1 MTSERLLNAE
11 VADVSGGAP
20 IWEIRA
26 AWLLRALIVLTALFH
41 ISRGEWLYSVL
52 CGVALVLMIIPPLI
66 ARSSRL
72 NIPLEIELLVLWW
85 LVTDMTAGRVLALY
99 EAGILYDKLIHFGN
113 SGLFAIV
120 SFLGVY
126 TLEMTGKIRTGMLLN
141 VAGIFLITLGIGALW
156 EILEFASDALFAQGA
171 QGAPSMS
178 PLDDTMWDL
187 IVDGAGGLIG
197 GILGAW
203 YMKRSRRSL
212 ERWRQFVTVVS
223 S

>member
-1 MTSERLLNAE
+1 MPDTGVPHREE
-11 VADVSGGAP
+11 GQGAP
-20 IWEIRA
+20 LWEIRA
-26 AWLLRALIVLTALFH
+26 AWLLRGLIVLTAGYHLA
-41 ISRGEWLYSVL
+41 RGDWLYAFL
-52 CGVALVLMIIPPLI
+52 CGVALTLMVIPPLI

-85 LVTDMTAGRVLALY
+85 LVTDMTAGRVFALY
-99 EAGILYDKLIHFGN
+99 DAGILYDKLIHFGN
-113 SGLFAIV
+113 SGVFAIV
-120 SFLGVY
+120 SFLGIY
-126 TLEMTGKIRTGMLLN
+126 TLEMTGKIRTGSLIN
-141 VAGIFLITLGIGALW
+141 VVGIFLVTLGIGALW

-178 PLDDTMWDL
+178 PLNDTMWDL

-197 GILGAW
+197 GTLGAW

-212 ERWRQFVTVVS
+212 ERWRQFVTVFS

>member
-1 MTSERLLNAE
+1 MPDLPAPQIS
-11 VADVSGGAP
+11 VGAP
-20 IWEIRA
+20 LWEIRA
-26 AWLLRALIVLTALFH
+26 AWLLRALIVLTAGFH
-41 ISRGEWLYSVL
+41 LASGEWLYSFL
-52 CGVALVLMIIPPLI
+52 CGVALVLMVVPPLT

-72 NIPLEIELLVLWW
+72 NIPLEIELLVPWW
-85 LVTDMTAGRVLALY
+85 LVTDMTVGRVLDLY

-126 TLEMTGKIRTGMLLN
+126 TLEMTRKIQTGSVIN
-141 VAGIFLITLGIGALW
+141 VVGIFLITLGIGALW
-156 EILEFASDALFAQGA
+156 EILEFASDALFARGA

-212 ERWRQFVTVVS
+212 ERCGQFVAVVS

>member
-1 MTSERLLNAE
+1 MTSEKLSNPDA
-11 VADVSGGAP
+11 ADVLGVAP

-26 AWLLRALIVLTALFH
+26 AWLLRVLIILTAGFH
-41 ISRGEWLYSVL
+41 LVAGEWLYTLL
-52 CGVALVLMIIPPLI
+52 CAIALSLMVAPPLI
-66 ARSSRL
+66 ARTSRL

-85 LVTDMTAGRVLALY
+85 LVTDMTAGRVLDLY

-126 TLEMTGKIRTGMLLN
+126 TLEMTGKIRTGVLLN

-178 PLDDTMWDL
+178 PLEDTMWDL

>member
-1 MTSERLLNAE
+1 MPGTAAADRAE
-11 VADVSGGAP
+11 GLGAP
-20 IWEIRA
+20 VWEIRA
-26 AWLLRALIVLTALFH
+26 AWLLRALIVLTAAFH
-41 ISRGEWLYSVL
+41 ISRGDWLYSFL
-52 CGVALVLMIIPPLI
+52 CGVALGLMVVPPLI

-72 NIPLEIELLVLWW
+72 NVPLEIELLVLWW
-85 LVTDMTAGRVLALY
+85 LVTDMTVGRVFDLY

-126 TLEMTGKIRTGMLLN
+126 TLEMTRNVQTGMPIN
-141 VAGIFLITLGIGALW
+141 VVGIFLITLGIGALW
-156 EILEFASDALFAQGA
+156 EILEFASDALFARGA

-178 PLDDTMWDL
+178 PLEDTMWDL

-212 ERWRQFVTVVS
+212 ERWGQFVAVVS